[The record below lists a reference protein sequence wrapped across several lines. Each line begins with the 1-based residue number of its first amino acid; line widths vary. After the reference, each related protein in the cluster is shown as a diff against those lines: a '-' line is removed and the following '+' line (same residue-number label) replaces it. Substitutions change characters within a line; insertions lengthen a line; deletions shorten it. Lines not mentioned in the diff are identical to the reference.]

1 MKHTFLLAIVFCLF
15 FSLGTIHS
23 VEGQD
28 LGSFFPK
35 SDKRTS
41 PTIYLGFGPT
51 FITSNVEEAGVDY
64 PEFAPF
70 KSWSTDLGIMLH
82 TRLGGTESKFKVA
95 YGLLWRYLNLETNE
109 WPLGLLLDGEPNYFQ
124 LENIDYKNTEL
135 NIHTLSIPLLF
146 EYDSKFSFALGGF
159 VAYRL
164 GSSSESDDENEGVL
178 VKKTTVA
185 DFGLNDLLYGA
196 TVQVGGK
203 HARLYANYY
212 LNNIFKNDKP
222 YDFTVLNIGVAFF

>member
-1 MKHTFLLAIVFCLF
+1 MKHTFHLSIVFCLF
-15 FSLGTIHS
+15 LSFGVTHS
-23 VEGQD
+23 VQGQD

-41 PTIYLGFGPT
+41 PTMYWGFGPT
-51 FITSNVEEAGVDY
+51 FVTSNIEEVGVEY
-64 PEFAPF
+64 PEFVPF
-70 KSWSTDLGIMLH
+70 KSWSNDLGIMLH
-82 TRLGGTESKFKVA
+82 TRLGGVESKFKVA
-95 YGLLWRYLNLETNE
+95 YGLLWRYLNIETNE
-109 WPLGLLLDGEPNYFQ
+109 WPLGLADGEPNYFQ
-124 LENIDYKNTEL
+124 TQNIDYKNTEL

-159 VAYRL
+159 AAYRL
-164 GSSSESDDENEGVL
+164 GSSSESDLEIDGVL
-178 VKKTTVA
+178 FKNTTVA

-222 YDFTVLNIGVAFF
+222 YDFTVLNVGVAFF

>member
-1 MKHTFLLAIVFCLF
+1 MKHTYLFSFVFCLF
-15 FSLGTIHS
+15 LSFGVTHS
-23 VEGQD
+23 IQGQD

-35 SDKRTS
+35 SDKRTN
-41 PTIYLGFGPT
+41 PTMYWGFGPT
-51 FITSNVEEAGVDY
+51 FVTSNIEEVGVEY

-70 KSWSTDLGIMLH
+70 KSWSNDLGIMLH

-95 YGLLWRYLNLETNE
+95 YGLLWRYINLETKQ
-109 WPLGLLLDGEPNYFQ
+109 WGLEVQDSEPNYFQ
-124 LENIDYKNTEL
+124 SDDFDVKNSEL

-164 GSSSESDDENEGVL
+164 GSSSEVDFKDGDVL
-178 VKKTTVA
+178 YKLTLVN

>member
-1 MKHTFLLAIVFCLF
+1 MKHTFLPAIVFCLF
-15 FSLGTIHS
+15 FSLGTIQT

-28 LGSFFPK
+28 FGSFFPK

-41 PTIYLGFGPT
+41 PSLYWGFGPT
-51 FITSNVEEAGVDY
+51 FVTSNTEVVGVKY

-70 KSWSTDLGIMLH
+70 KSWSNDLGILLH

-95 YGLLWRYLNLETNE
+95 YGLLWRYINIETND
-109 WPLGLLLDGEPNYFQ
+109 WALGLVDGEPNYFQ
-124 LENIDYKNTEL
+124 LDNIDYKNTEL

-164 GSSSESDDENEGVL
+164 GSSSESDFEIDGVL
-178 VKKTTVA
+178 FKNTTVA
-185 DFGLNDLLYGA
+185 DFSLNDLLYGA